1 MIERKT
7 LFSCS
12 YRGSAFKHIHNTT
25 PTSLQCYRIFL
36 SSFFFTFCLPTFSFP
51 SPYFLQENY
60 NTLLIKYA
68 EAENTI
74 DRMRLEAKVVHKEVG
89 P

>member
-1 MIERKT
+1 MQLWRQCYWT
-7 LFSCS
+7 LN
-12 YRGSAFKHIHNTT
+12 YN
-25 PTSLQCYRIFL
+25 PNLTSLLEYFYILHFSLTHL
-36 SSFFFTFCLPTFSFP
+36 SSLFHFFLPS
-51 SPYFLQENY
+51 YFLQENY

-89 P
+89 L